1 MWTTEG
7 TENTEGG
14 SNGEEAA
21 FRVFGA
27 HMQVLFYLSHMDY
40 KKYISDSPPVSVI
53 GMGTWQ
59 LGAAADW
66 KLLSEKDAIR
76 IVEVALEE
84 GVNFFDTAPNY
95 GQGESEERLGKALR
109 HTDRSKVILNTKFGH
124 TVDGNIDFDPGK
136 IRRSIEGSLRRL
148 QIDYLDSVLFH
159 NPPAELLNGNRAP
172 EHYELLEKLKAE
184 GKIRA
189 YGASVD
195 TYEEMKVL
203 LDTTKGS
210 VVEVFFN
217 ILHQDTGRA
226 FEQAEAQ
233 GVAVIA
239 KIPLDS
245 GWLSGKYGSQSI
257 FRGVRS
263 RWSPADIEQ
272 RGALVEAVEE
282 ILAPDFRLPQ
292 AALAFCMAHDAV
304 STVIPGSG
312 SLAQLRSNLL
322 SLDKPL
328 PPGLIRKLQLF
339 YKEEVQPLRLPW

>member
-1 MWTTEG
+1 M
-7 TENTEGG
+7 
-14 SNGEEAA
+14 
-21 FRVFGA
+21 R
-27 HMQVLFYLSHMDY
+27 QVLFPTLAHMDY
-40 KKYISDSPPVSVI
+40 KKYIPGSPPVSVI

-66 KLLSEKDAIR
+66 KPLSEKDAIYM
-76 IVEVALEE
+76 VEEALNE
-84 GVNFFDTAPNY
+84 GVTFFDTAPNY
-95 GQGESEERLGKALR
+95 GQGASEERLGKALS

-136 IRRSIEGSLRRL
+136 ICRSIEGSLRRL
-148 QIDYLDSVLFH
+148 QTDYLDSVLFH

-172 EHYELLEKLKAE
+172 EHYELLEELKAE
-184 GKIRA
+184 GKILA

-195 TYEEMKVL
+195 RYEEMKVF
-203 LDTTKGS
+203 LDTTNGQ
-210 VVEVFFN
+210 VVEAFFN

-245 GWLSGKYGSQSI
+245 GWLSWKYGLQST

-263 RWSPADIEQ
+263 RWSQADIEK
-272 RGALVEAVEE
+272 RAALVEAVEE
-282 ILAPDFRLPQ
+282 ILAPGFRLPQ

-312 SLAQLRSNLL
+312 SLAQLRSNLR

-339 YKEEVQPLRLPW
+339 YQEEVQPLGLPW